1 MTANLL
7 VRAMKTLLTLFRKE
21 QSELETEINKATS
34 LKQVV
39 KLVENRLNAFERSYI
54 GGLSVV
60 QVRLVKFFLDTLRQS
75 LASFTDTNETASELS
90 GQISNQ
96 GKRSPNSFILKLLQI
111 LACIGIF
118 VSLFS
123 LTREASGAWM
133 SILLMSLLVGL
144 EVALQFDKDRQEN
157 RLDSTQLLEA
167 PQSLVHV
174 DSKFL
179 LDNLAE
185 ALSTIDREVAQA
197 EKVQTLGASGI
208 EEMPEILDF
217 LQKLWGASFF
227 ENPQMTIELTKLIPQ
242 ILLEQGIQVQNYRL
256 NDEQSSR
263 EYFDFEPS
271 IDRSTK
277 DYVTLTPALLKGE
290 RVLRRGRVIEP
301 ADRVK
306 D

>member
-1 MTANLL
+1 
-7 VRAMKTLLTLFRKE
+7 MKTLLTLFRKE

-75 LASFTDTNETASELS
+75 LANFTVTNETASDLS

-96 GKRSPNSFILKLLQI
+96 GKRFPNNFILKLLQI

-157 RLDSTQLLEA
+157 RPDSTQLLEA

-185 ALSTIDREVAQA
+185 ALSIIDREVGQA
-197 EKVQTLGASGI
+197 EKVQKTLGASGI
-208 EEMPEILDF
+208 EEIPEMLDF

>member
-1 MTANLL
+1 
-7 VRAMKTLLTLFRKE
+7 MKTLLTLFRKE

-34 LKQVV
+34 LKQVA
-39 KLVENRLNAFERSYI
+39 KLVENRLDGLERSYI

-75 LASFTDTNETASELS
+75 LAITATNEMTLD
-90 GQISNQ
+90 GHSNQ
-96 GKRSPNSFILKLLQI
+96 SKRSPNFILKLLQI
-111 LACIGIF
+111 LTGIGIF

-123 LTREASGAWM
+123 LTSEASGAWM
-133 SILLMSLLVGL
+133 PILLMSLLVGL
-144 EVALQFDKDRQEN
+144 EVALQVDNRQEN
-157 RLDSTQLLEA
+157 PSGSTQPLEA
-167 PQSLVHV
+167 PQSIVQV

-185 ALSTIDREVAQA
+185 ALNTIDREVAQA
-197 EKVQTLGASGI
+197 ETVQKTLGASGI

-227 ENPQMTIELTKLIPQ
+227 GNSQMTLELTKLIPQ

-256 NDEQSSR
+256 NDEHAR

-271 IDRSTK
+271 IDPSTK
-277 DYVTLTPALLKGE
+277 EYVTLTPALLKGE

-301 ADRVK
+301 ATRARD
-306 D
+306 